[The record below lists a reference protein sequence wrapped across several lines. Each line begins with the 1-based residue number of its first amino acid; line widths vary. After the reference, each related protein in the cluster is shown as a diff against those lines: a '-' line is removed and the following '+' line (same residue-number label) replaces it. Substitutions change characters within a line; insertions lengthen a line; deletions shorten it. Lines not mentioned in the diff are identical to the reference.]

1 MILKPADFIELSIF
15 LPSRI
20 QSMVGKSNTHHLK
33 MLDDHL
39 VDMLIAMVLRCSLR
53 IVIKEEDVHD
63 KKKSLEQSYS
73 KDEGHVKRSLHV
85 VFSAF

>member
-1 MILKPADFIELSIF
+1 M
-15 LPSRI
+15 
-20 QSMVGKSNTHHLK
+20 MGKSNTHHLK

-63 KKKSLEQSYS
+63 KKNP
-73 KDEGHVKRSLHV
+73 
-85 VFSAF
+85 